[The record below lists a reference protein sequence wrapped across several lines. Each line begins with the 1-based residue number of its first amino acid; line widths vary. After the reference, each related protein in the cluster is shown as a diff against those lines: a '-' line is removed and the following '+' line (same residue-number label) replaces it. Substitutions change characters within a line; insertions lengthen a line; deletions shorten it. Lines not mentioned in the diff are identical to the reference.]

1 MKWNLRTR
9 TLIPVILTVI
19 IGLIASVYFSYRASG
34 TAMEGLSIQDL
45 ESMNRL
51 LTVHIDRWISDL
63 QADVAENSQND
74 RLAAALRPEGATPA
88 VIEDANAILRVIKSN
103 MELIHAAMVN
113 PEGRTVASSND
124 GKIGTEYAD
133 RGYFQ
138 KAIQGEPAISKV
150 LKSRVSGKPVVV
162 IASPIQRSGEIL
174 GITFSTV
181 NLEYLTT
188 MFVDPVRVGR
198 TGYAYIIDRDGTL
211 VAHPD
216 RERIL
221 VENLTDS
228 ATGKALLNQG
238 TGRFRYQ
245 DDGTDRVAHLSRV
258 PSTGWI
264 VAVDEPRRE
273 ILAPLDRIRNRNILI
288 GLATV
293 LVVVAV
299 IWIVTG
305 RSIRPIRSVAGGLSE
320 LSRDVVNASEGISAS
335 AQTFAE
341 SASEQAALAEEN
353 AASLEEIAAMTRRNA
368 EHARDADSR
377 MQSVKAATDRA
388 GESMR
393 SLSET
398 MKTISEA
405 SNEASRIIG
414 TIDEIAFQTN
424 LLALNAAI
432 EAARA
437 GEAGAGFAVVA
448 DAVRSLAIQA
458 TEAARNTSERIQGTV
473 DAVKSGTDAAASAE
487 TAFGEVAS
495 EADSTAGLIGEIAAA
510 SAEQSQGID
519 GINHSAAEMDQAI
532 QQNAANA
539 EEAASI
545 SQSFDDQTAKL
556 RRYIRELE
564 SLVG

>member
-9 TLIPVILTVI
+9 TLVPVILTVI
-19 IGLIASVYFSYRASG
+19 AGLIVSVYFSYRASG
-34 TAMEGLSIQDL
+34 AAMEGLSTQDL
-45 ESMNRL
+45 ESMGRL
-51 LTVHIDRWISDL
+51 LTTHIDRWIVDL
-63 QADVAENSQND
+63 QEDVAENSEND

-88 VIEDANAILRVIKSN
+88 DIEDANAVLRVIKSN
-103 MELIHAAMVN
+103 MELIHAAVVN
-113 PEGRTVASSND
+113 PEGRTVASSNE
-124 GKIGTEYAD
+124 GKVGTEFGD

-150 LKSRVSGKPVVV
+150 LKSRVSGKPVIV
-162 IASPIQRSGEIL
+162 IASPVRRSDEIL

-198 TGYAYIIDRDGTL
+198 TGYAYIIDRDGTV

-221 VENLTDS
+221 AENLADT
-228 ATGKALLNQG
+228 ATGKALLDQG
-238 TGRFRYQ
+238 TGRFRYR
-245 DDGTDRVAHLSRV
+245 DDGTDRVVHLSKV
-258 PSTGWI
+258 KSTGWT
-264 VAVDEPRRE
+264 VAVDEPRQE
-273 ILAPLDRIRNRNILI
+273 ILAPMDRIRDRNILI
-288 GLATV
+288 GLVTV
-293 LVVVAV
+293 LVAVVV

-305 RSIRPIRSVAGGLSE
+305 RSIRPIRAVAGGLGE
-320 LSRDVVNASEGISAS
+320 VSREVVNASEGVSSS
-335 AQTFAE
+335 AQSFAE

-368 EHARDADSR
+368 EHARDADQR
-377 MQSVKAATDRA
+377 MQSMKSATDRA

-405 SNEASRIIG
+405 SDEASRIIG

-448 DAVRSLAIQA
+448 EAVRNLALQA
-458 TEAARNTSERIQGTV
+458 TEAARDTSERIQGTV
-473 DAVKSGTDAAASAE
+473 NAVNSGTEAASSAE
-487 TAFGEVAS
+487 AAFGEVTS

-510 SAEQSQGID
+510 SAEQSQGLD
-519 GINHSAAEMDQAI
+519 GINHSAAEMDRAI

>member
-63 QADVAENSQND
+63 GADVAENSQND

-103 MELIHAAMVN
+103 MELIHAAVVN